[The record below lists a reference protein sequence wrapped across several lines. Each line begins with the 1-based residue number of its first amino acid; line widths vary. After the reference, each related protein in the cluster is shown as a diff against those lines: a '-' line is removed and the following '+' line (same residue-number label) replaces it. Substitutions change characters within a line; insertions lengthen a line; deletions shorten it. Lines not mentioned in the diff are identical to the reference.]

1 MDRSNKDLK
10 EDRSYLVYEFERRAY
25 PLEGTALTI
34 GRDAENS
41 IVIREPAVSRSH
53 AEVRTE
59 GDEYVLHTSG
69 ATGTRV
75 NGSPVVAPTNLQNGD
90 RVAIGSAD
98 FTFRRGRLPLGV
110 AVVDVPSPDA
120 HDSDAMTR
128 RQTITNPILGASQA
142 PPETKK
148 SAVSTLL
155 MLVILSAAAGWYFL
169 IR

>member
-1 MDRSNKDLK
+1 MDRTK
-10 EDRSYLVYEFERRAY
+10 EDLGEERSYLVYEFERRAY
-25 PLEGTALTI
+25 PLADSALTI
-34 GRDAENS
+34 GRDAENI

-53 AEVRTE
+53 AQVRAE
-59 GDEYVLHTSG
+59 GDGYVLHTSG

-75 NGSPVVAPTNLQNGD
+75 NGSAVVAPTNLQNGD
-90 RVAIGSAD
+90 RIAIGSAD

-142 PPETKK
+142 PPEKKK

-155 MLVILSAAAGWYFL
+155 LLVILSAAAGWYL
-169 IR
+169 LMR